1 MQPNFKNS
9 VCFSHQARN
18 CRTKMAA
25 LTKQVSLQLS
35 VSLPKESK
43 PHKNSK
49 GHQKSCSLII
59 GGGKAQGCRGSTACS
74 RSCIMPLSLVLL
86 CQKKLPSNSRST
98 VPPPGWA
105 YTAACTV
112 MTINSWVLKQG
123 VLSQRSLFSSPGSS
137 SDELFKVV
145 FKRVKNHFILKWDLV
160 MYLLKA
166 IFFKNSYFFVVVK
179 KTIHEIKSREY
190 YLPKAVSDFSRS

>member
-1 MQPNFKNS
+1 MQNANARTTTDAYKLCLSRIITETHVRRCHRVSKLLWQVTYRKTWMQPNFKNS

-59 GGGKAQGCRGSTACS
+59 GGGKAQGCRGSTASS

-112 MTINSWVLKQG
+112 MTVNGWVPQTR
-123 VLSQRSLFSSPGSS
+123 RSFTARLVFLAKLF
-137 SDELFKVV
+137 LRWVV
-145 FKRVKNHFILKWDLV
+145 
-160 MYLLKA
+160 
-166 IFFKNSYFFVVVK
+166 
-179 KTIHEIKSREY
+179 
-190 YLPKAVSDFSRS
+190 